1 MLSVYNVSEWSN
13 ILNDIYK
20 TLKVNSYFELVEYDF
35 VIKHDDLLNNKY
47 TKKINNYFIDNFKK
61 NNYIHDINLKS
72 FIGSVILN
80 NMTFFWDDI
89 KDDLV
94 LNKKSIILNEIHEIC
109 KEYYE
114 IEYVEKVFE
123 ASEQWINHD
132 TFFRTHKSKKLICNN
147 LHTYWQYRLID
158 SGTHYWLKITSPIYK
173 NEEYSK
179 LVDIMIL
186 SQLVLK
192 PFMVVNDICSY
203 YKEKY
208 FNEYSNFLNVTNNI
222 NKQIED
228 IEHDIECIKSFDND
242 ISNILLDK
250 IYGHYI
256 WAINTNRYKNNITDI
271 NCRLDIL

>member
-1 MLSVYNVSEWSN
+1 MDELGIIFSNNISIPLKIELSNKEIIEIINRSNKLANIFKTNINDNRWLTYIDMSCWMVSN
-13 ILNDIYK
+13 KN
-20 TLKVNSYFELVEYDF
+20 LKNR
-35 VIKHDDLLNNKY
+35 
-47 TKKINNYFIDNFKK
+47 
-61 NNYIHDINLKS
+61 KS

-94 LNKKSIILNEIHEIC
+94 ENKTYIILNELYEVC
-109 KEYYE
+109 KDYYNVRY
-114 IEYVEKVFE
+114 IKKVFE
-123 ASEQWINHD
+123 AAEQWITHD
-132 TFFRTHKSKKLICNN
+132 TYFRVHETKKLLCNN

-158 SGTHYWLKITSPIYK
+158 SGTHYWMKITAPIYE
-173 NEEYSK
+173 NEEYIK

-208 FNEYSNFLNVTNNI
+208 YNECSNFLNITNDI
-222 NKQIED
+222 NRHLED
-228 IEHDIECIKSFDND
+228 IKHDIKCIKSFNKD

-256 WAINTNRYKNNITDI
+256 WAINTDRYKNNINNI
-271 NCRLDIL
+271 NNRLNII

>member
-1 MLSVYNVSEWSN
+1 MSCWMVS
-13 ILNDIYK
+13 
-20 TLKVNSYFELVEYDF
+20 
-35 VIKHDDLLNNKY
+35 NKY
-47 TKKINNYFIDNFKK
+47 LKSR
-61 NNYIHDINLKS
+61 KS

-114 IEYVEKVFE
+114 IKYVEKVFE